1 MSNNS
6 KLFGTFDDDE
16 KLLVA
21 AKQLR
26 RKGVKIK
33 DVFSPFP
40 IHGIDPV
47 IGVPR
52 TRLAIGAF
60 TYGATG
66 LSLGLLMLWYMMIH
80 DWPMNI
86 GGKPSFAF
94 YLNLP
99 AFIPPLFEMTVFCA
113 GHGMVI
119 TFLLINKLYP
129 GREPYN
135 PDPRSTDDKFILEIN
150 LSDNSVSESE
160 IREILNDGG
169 VEEITVK

>member
-1 MSNNS
+1 MSN
-6 KLFGTFDDDE
+6 KIIYGLFDDDE
-16 KLLVA
+16 RLLNA
-21 AKQLR
+21 AKELR
-26 RKGVKIK
+26 RNGVRIK

-40 IHGIDPV
+40 VHGIDPV

-52 TRLAIGAF
+52 TRLSIGAF
-60 TYGATG
+60 VYGATG
-66 LSLGLLMLWYMMIH
+66 LSLGSLMLWYMMIH

-86 GGKPSFAF
+86 CGKPSFAF

-129 GREPYN
+129 GREPHN
-135 PDPRSTDDKFILEIN
+135 PDPRTTDDKFMMQIN
-150 LSDNSVSESE
+150 LDENK
-160 IREILNDGG
+160 
-169 VEEITVK
+169 VEEEQIKSLLQSTGAIEITEK

>member
-1 MSNNS
+1 MSKS
-6 KLFGTFDDDE
+6 IIYGLFDDDE
-16 KLLVA
+16 LLLKS
-21 AKQLR
+21 AKELR
-26 RKGVKIK
+26 RNGVRIK

-52 TRLAIGAF
+52 TRLGIGAF
-60 TYGATG
+60 IYGATG
-66 LSLGLLMLWYMMIH
+66 LSLGSLMLWYMMIH

-94 YLNLP
+94 YLNMP
-99 AFIPPLFEMTVFCA
+99 AFIPPMFEMTVFCA

-129 GREPYN
+129 GREPHN
-135 PDPRSTDDKFILEIN
+135 PDPRTTDDKFMMQIN
-150 LSDNSVSESE
+150 LADNKVEE
-160 IREILNDGG
+160 AKIKEILLATG
-169 VEEITVK
+169 VQEISEK